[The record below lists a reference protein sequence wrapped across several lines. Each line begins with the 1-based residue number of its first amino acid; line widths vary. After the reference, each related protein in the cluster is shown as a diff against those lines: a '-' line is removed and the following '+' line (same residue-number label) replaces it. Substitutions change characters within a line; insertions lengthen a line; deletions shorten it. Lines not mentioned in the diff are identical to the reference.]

1 MGATVMKAIPGNQGE
16 STDQKPGAMNLA
28 AKKYAELKMD
38 PPSSTD
44 PQAILDED
52 KKKKKKKD
60 KGTILTSVAGVTDD
74 AEISNPTLMSGY

>member
-44 PQAILDED
+44 PQAINEEG
-52 KKKKKKKD
+52 KKKKKKD

-74 AEISNPTLMSGY
+74 AEISNPTLMGGY